1 MMIEGKMRG
10 MEGKRNKGER
20 QRGQGTGEICE

>member
-10 MEGKRNKGER
+10 MEGKRSKGER
-20 QRGQGTGEICE
+20 QRGPGTGEICE